1 MTVITISRESGAKG
15 SYLGRK
21 LAERLGY
28 LYVDRE
34 VIHEVSLEY
43 GVRQDEFEHIYEH
56 APGVLER
63 YGRRNREIVQLIS
76 RIIQGL
82 ARRDKMVIVARDA
95 FAALREYQDVLN
107 VRVTARHRDRVRRIQ
122 QDQSLT
128 LEQARS
134 MLNRLDSERS
144 KYVGAYYGLD
154 WADAGLYD
162 LCANTSTLTPDY
174 AVELTLQVLAFR
186 EKNHDPQGPWVRE
199 IAGDPIL
206 DRAIDEALSLL
217 EATGHSVVSNR
228 WSVISQTDN

>member
-15 SYLGRK
+15 SYLGRQ

-34 VIHEVSLEY
+34 MIHEVSLEY
-43 GVRQDEFEHIYEH
+43 GVRQDEFERIYEH

-76 RIIQGL
+76 RLIQGL

-95 FAALREYQDVLN
+95 FAALRDYQDVLH
-107 VRVTARHRDRVRRIQ
+107 VRVTARHKDRIRRIQ
-122 QDQSLT
+122 QEQSLT
-128 LEQARS
+128 LEQARAV
-134 MLNRLDSERS
+134 LNRLDSERS

-154 WADAGLYD
+154 WADSGLYD
-162 LCANTSTLTPDY
+162 LCVNTSALNPDD
-174 AVELTLQVLAFR
+174 AVELTLQALSFR
-186 EKNHDPQGPWVRE
+186 QKNQDPKGPWVRD

-217 EATGHSVVSNR
+217 EATGHSVVSN
-228 WSVISQTDN
+228 Q